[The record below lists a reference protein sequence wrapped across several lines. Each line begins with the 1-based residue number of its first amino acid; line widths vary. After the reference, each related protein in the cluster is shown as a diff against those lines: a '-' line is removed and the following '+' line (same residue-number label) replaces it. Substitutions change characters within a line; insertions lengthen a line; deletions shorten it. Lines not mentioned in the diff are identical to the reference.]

1 MYIVLSSQI
10 VNHFEVHYR
19 DIDKLCG
26 CLNVFLIIISYPA
39 EVFQLESS
47 VGIFQ
52 TKWIIELGLK
62 LIIVYGLVKP
72 NHSAE

>member
-52 TKWIIELGLK
+52 KMD
-62 LIIVYGLVKP
+62 
-72 NHSAE
+72 N

>member
-52 TKWIIELGLK
+52 KMDNRTWFETDNCIWF
-62 LIIVYGLVKP
+62 
-72 NHSAE
+72 S

>member
-1 MYIVLSSQI
+1 M
-10 VNHFEVHYR
+10 NHFEVHYR

-39 EVFQLESS
+39 EVFSSNHQLVNSK
-47 VGIFQ
+47 
-52 TKWIIELGLK
+52 KWIIELGLN